1 MAVRRWSETA
11 SRDRAPRALGVDG
24 AVPID
29 FLSPSQLTTYGRY
42 AEPPSVAQL
51 ERFFHFDER
60 DRALI
65 DGRRGDHNRL
75 GFAVQLGTVRFLGTS
90 LARPTEVPEIVA
102 HKVAEELAANPSRLA
117 DYARREPTHR

>member
-11 SRDRAPRALGVDG
+11 SRDRATRAPGLKG

-60 DRALI
+60 DRALV
-65 DGRRGDHNRL
+65 DRRRGDHNRL
-75 GFAVQLGTVRFLGTS
+75 GFAVQLGTVRFLGIC
-90 LARPTEVPEIVA
+90 E
-102 HKVAEELAANPSRLA
+102 
-117 DYARREPTHR
+117 